1 MKLNYKK
8 ELENA
13 AKSMILVH
21 RLDTLIKLIVRVII
35 NRLNVVHAGILLFDK
50 AKQSYVLS
58 FSRGKTG
65 KRIPKGFMRI
75 DKNHP
80 LIRFL
85 NNGDGKKAFGD
96 HIIEYKLLNKAIK
109 NKKLTYLKD
118 VFMEIKLLM
127 DDLEVVACVPSFFRS
142 ELLGVL
148 LLGKK
153 DKGGWFK
160 REELDFFQALA
171 SDVAMA
177 IHNAQ
182 LFEQLQDE
190 AERRYKLFMG
200 SILALAKE
208 IDAKDHYTSGHTER
222 VIDYS
227 LAIVEKLKELDKAG
241 PITDDFIEDLKIASL
256 LHDVGKI
263 GIPEKVLN
271 KNGKLDEEEFTL
283 IKQHT
288 TIGVSI
294 LEPIKEFLKD
304 ALLGIKYH
312 HERFDGTGYPEGLK
326 GENIPLIASI
336 IGVADS
342 YDAMIT
348 DRPYRKALSKE
359 QAINE
364 IQRYCGSQF
373 HPVVAEV
380 MVALYKENKI

>member
-1 MKLNYKK
+1 MGLNYKK

-13 AKSMILVH
+13 AKTMILVH
-21 RLDTLIKLIVRVII
+21 KLDTLIKLIVRVII
-35 NRLNVVHAGILLFDK
+35 NKLNVMHAGILLFDK
-50 AKQSYVLS
+50 TKQSYVLS

-65 KRIPKGFMRI
+65 MKIPKGFMRI
-75 DKNHP
+75 NKDHP
-80 LIRFL
+80 LIAFF
-85 NNGDGKKAFGD
+85 NNGHGRKVFGD
-96 HIIEYKLLNKAIK
+96 NIINYKILLKALK
-109 NKKLTYLKD
+109 NKKFSPIKD
-118 VFMEIKLLM
+118 DLIEIKLLM
-127 DDLEVVACVPSFFRS
+127 EDLEIVACVPSFFRND
-142 ELLGVL
+142 LLGVL

-153 DKGGWFK
+153 TKGGWFK
-160 REELDFFQALA
+160 RDELDFFQALA

-177 IHNAQ
+177 IYNAQ

-208 IDAKDHYTSGHTER
+208 IDAKDHYTSGHTDR

-227 LAIVEKLKELDKAG
+227 LAIVRKLKELNTAG
-241 PITDDFIEDLKIASL
+241 EITEEFIEDLKIASL

-263 GIPEKVLN
+263 GIPEKILN
-271 KNGKLDEEEFTL
+271 KNGKLDDDEYNI

-288 TIGVSI
+288 NIGIAI
-294 LEPIKEFLKD
+294 LDPIKEFLRD

-326 GENIPLIASI
+326 GEKIPLMAAI

-348 DRPYRKALSKE
+348 DRPYRKALTKTNAIKE
-359 QAINE
+359 IE
-364 IQRYCGSQF
+364 KYCGSQF
-373 HPVVAEV
+373 HPLIVEAMIKLFE
-380 MVALYKENKI
+380 ENKI